1 MGEPVRIR
9 SYVQGRWEEGEGEG
23 ARLLNPATE
32 EVLATASTR
41 GVDLGAALHHA
52 RAVGGKNLRQ
62 LGFAERARVLKGL
75 AALIREHRD
84 ELLEIAMRNGGN
96 TKADAKFDVDG
107 ASSSLHFYAGLGV
120 TLGDGGVL
128 AAGEGVA
135 LSRNTPLWGQH
146 VWLPLRGA

>member
-96 TKADAKFDVDG
+96 TKGDAKFDVDG
-107 ASSSLHFYAGLGV
+107 ASGSLRFYSRLGCS
-120 TLGDGGVL
+120 LGGRGQV
-128 AAGEGVA
+128 AAGERVA
-135 LSRNTPLWGQH
+135 LQRSP
-146 VWLPLRGA
+146 A